1 MKSSQ
6 QMGLRMPRHTDW
18 RVTIYDIGY
27 DMFRWFILVLEVG
40 VELELGI
47 WTGGWRTHEVGINWD
62 LRMGFD
68 IGFSCG

>member
-6 QMGLRMPRHTDW
+6 QVGLRTPCHTDW

-27 DMFRWFILVLEVG
+27 DMFRRFILVLEVG

-47 WTGGWRTHEVGINWD
+47 WTRVGE
-62 LRMGFD
+62 LTR
-68 IGFSCG
+68 SE